1 MLLRLLFIFDEFEIE
16 GEEGVVIVAVLFSFL
31 MLFNFFGTAASTFFE
46 RLSVLLA
53 RLDRRER
60 KDHEKG
66 EIDGKVCAWKKMT

>member
-1 MLLRLLFIFDEFEIE
+1 MLLRLLFIFDEFEGKFKGE
-16 GEEGVVIVAVLFSFL
+16 GGVVLFSFL
-31 MLFNFFGTAASTFFE
+31 VLFNFFGTAASTFFE

-66 EIDGKVCAWKKMT
+66 EIDGKVCALKKMT